1 MKYDFDQPVNRLNT
15 ASLKWDGAYVF
26 LGEQAKGALPMWVA
40 DMDFRSPQE
49 VIDELKKRVE
59 HGIFGYPMCTQS
71 YYDAVIGWMKRRFNW
86 TIKQENIHYAP
97 GIIPALN
104 YLVQVFTEE
113 GDCIA
118 IQSPVYYPF
127 TNSIVN
133 NNRRVV
139 LNCLK
144 FEDGRYTMDYED
156 LEQKL
161 STNKVKLL
169 ILCSP
174 HNPVGRVWSK
184 EELTKLGEICFKH
197 GVLVVSDEIH
207 ADLTLKGVRNTAF
220 ASISEE
226 FAQNA
231 IVCTAASK
239 TFNLA
244 GLQTANII
252 IPNKELGLKYNNYM
266 KKLHLLKPNIF
277 GQMATEVAY
286 NYGAEWLEQLK
297 DYLQGNLE
305 YLTSYIDSNINKIKV
320 IKPEGTYLVWLDCR
334 ELNMKGEELKAFML
348 QNAKVALDDGYLFG
362 PGGEYFTR
370 MNIGCNRKTLKEA
383 LMRIEWAVNHYRR

>member
-1 MKYDFDQPVNRLNT
+1 MKYDFDQPINRLHT
-15 ASLKWDGAYVF
+15 ASLKWDGAHVF

-40 DMDFRSPQE
+40 DMDFSSPQE

-59 HGIFGYPMCTQS
+59 HGVFGYPICTQS
-71 YYDAVIGWMKRRFNW
+71 YYDAIIGWMKRQFDW
-86 TIKQENIHYAP
+86 TIKQESIHYAP

-113 GDCIA
+113 GDCVA

-127 TNSIVN
+127 TNCIVN
-133 NNRRVV
+133 NNRQVV

-144 FEDGRYTMDYED
+144 FENGKYTMDYED

-161 STNKVKLL
+161 AANRVKLL
-169 ILCSP
+169 LLCSP

-184 EELTKLGEICFKH
+184 EELIKLGEICLKY
-197 GVLVVSDEIH
+197 GVLVVSDEVH
-207 ADLTLKGVRNTAF
+207 ADLTLKGVSYTAF
-220 ASISEE
+220 AGISEK
-226 FAQNA
+226 FAQNT

-252 IPNKELGLKYNNYM
+252 IPNKELGIEYNNYM

-305 YLTSYIDSNINKIKV
+305 YLTSYINSNIKKIKV
-320 IKPEGTYLVWLDCR
+320 IQPEGTYLVWLDCR
-334 ELNMKGEELKAFML
+334 ELNMAGEELKTFML
-348 QNAKVALDDGYLFG
+348 ENAKIAFDDGYLFG

-370 MNIGCNRKTLKEA
+370 INIGCNRETLKEA
-383 LMRIEWAVNHYRR
+383 LRRLERAVNNYTL